1 MADATRAQFDS
12 DLNSE
17 PETTPKSRNLRQR
30 PPKRTIEMSSDEE
43 ESNSSV
49 SMPPPL
55 LPSPPVME
63 STLPETRNG
72 NKRGKQLH
80 GADLRVK
87 EPYPLSVATGS
98 QNGNARV
105 NAPSHVLGLVSID
118 NPSSSSIDLL
128 PQPISLPSTSTAN
141 VDDHSSTE
149 RSTDGVGQLSNSSS
163 DSTMPTAS
171 KLYFIIVVKLT
182 IPALTLNFIYI
193 FEDFQAWVVR
203 HLGILKAQMSQ
214 VQESVDVLVHGQKAS
229 QNDHQSVESQDLPSL
244 PIRNMEELT
253 SVNEILLDDAKR
265 RALVIVYIYIIIIC

>member
-17 PETTPKSRNLRQR
+17 PDNTPKSRNLRQR

-43 ESNSSV
+43 ESNSTV
-49 SMPPPL
+49 SMPPPPL
-55 LPSPPVME
+55 LPSPPAIE
-63 STLPETRNG
+63 ATLPETRNG
-72 NKRGKQLH
+72 NKRGKQFH
-80 GADLRVK
+80 SADLRGE
-87 EPYPLSVATGS
+87 EPYSPSVATGN
-98 QNGNARV
+98 QNGNALV

-128 PQPISLPSTSTAN
+128 PQPNSLPSTSTGN

-149 RSTDGVGQLSNSSS
+149 RNMDGVGQLSNSST

-171 KLYFIIVVKLT
+171 KLYFIIVIKLP
-182 IPALTLNFIYI
+182 IPALTFNFFI

-229 QNDHQSVESQDLPSL
+229 QNDHQNVESQDLPSL
-244 PIRNMEELT
+244 PIRNMEELA
-253 SVNEILLDDAKR
+253 SMNEVLLDDAKR
-265 RALVIVYIYIIIIC
+265 RALVILIPFRL